1 MGIINI
7 NNTLNQI
14 QNGTNRLAYENGKKN
29 LGSSNIG
36 KDAFMQLLL
45 TQLKYQDPTNPVS
58 DKEFISQQ
66 AQFAQLEKLD
76 DINASI
82 GQGNNIV
89 QASNLV
95 GKKVDVTTEEGTK
108 VSGVIDSIEMSDKGL
123 GVRIGDQ
130 LYPPSRIIKIY
141 ANASS

>member
-1 MGIINI
+1 
-7 NNTLNQI
+7 
-14 QNGTNRLAYENGKKN
+14 
-29 LGSSNIG
+29 
-36 KDAFMQLLL
+36 
-45 TQLKYQDPTNPVS
+45 VS

-95 GKKVDVTTEEGTK
+95 GKKVDVTTKEGTK

-123 GVRIGDQ
+123 GVRIGNQ
-130 LYPPSRIIKIY
+130 LYPPSKIIKIY
-141 ANASS
+141 ANANA